1 MDASQSVPFHAFV
14 PYTNLHEPGLI
25 LVASLGEIRFW
36 DNISIGLTG
45 GNNFVTAS
53 LELGDGEMVTSLTRS
68 DVSVTLLSFSRV

>member
-1 MDASQSVPFHAFV
+1 MDASQSVSFHAFV

-45 GNNFVTAS
+45 GNNYVTAS
-53 LELGDGEMVTSLTRS
+53 LELADGEMTTSLTRS
-68 DVSVTLLSFSRV
+68 DVSVISLSSGKV